1 MQMEMRDTST
11 FELIPGE
18 ALSASDRQEI
28 LALCSAACEEDF
40 LPYLEL
46 LPNPVHLLARRDNVL
61 VSHAAWVTRW
71 LQVNEGGLLQTA
83 YVEAVATA
91 PEYQRQ
97 GLGSALM
104 RQLLHYL
111 DDFEVAAL
119 SPSDSGFYERP
130 GWELWRGP
138 LAVRT
143 DDGLTF
149 TPEEEVMIYRLPRT
163 PRLDLNALITIEWRR
178 GEVW

>member
-1 MQMEMRDTST
+1 METQDSIT
-11 FELIPGE
+11 FELISGE
-18 ALSASDRQEI
+18 ALSAFDRQAV
-28 LALCSAACEEDF
+28 LDLCTAAYEEDF

-46 LPNPVHLLARRDNVL
+46 LPHPVHLLARRGDVL
-61 VSHAAWVTRW
+61 MSHAAWVTRW
-71 LQVNEGGLLQTA
+71 LQVSEGELLRTA

-97 GLGSALM
+97 WFGSAVM
-104 RQLLHYL
+104 RQLLNYL
-111 DDFEVAAL
+111 GDFEIAAL
-119 SPSDSGFYERP
+119 SPSDSRFYERL

-143 DDGLTF
+143 DEGLTF
-149 TPEEEVMIYRLPRT
+149 TPDEEVMMYRLPRT
-163 PRLDLNALITIEWRR
+163 PKLDLNALLIIEWRQ

>member
-1 MQMEMRDTST
+1 METQDSIT
-11 FELIPGE
+11 FELISGE
-18 ALSASDRQEI
+18 ALAASDRQAV
-28 LALCSAACEEDF
+28 LDLCTAAYEEDF

-46 LPNPVHLLARRDNVL
+46 LPNPVHLLARRGNVL

-71 LQVNEGGLLQTA
+71 LQVNEGELLQTA

-97 GLGSALM
+97 GFGSAVL
-104 RQLLHYL
+104 RQLVNYL
-111 DDFEVAAL
+111 DDFEITAL
-119 SPSDSGFYERP
+119 SPSDSGFYERL

-149 TPEEEVMIYRLPRT
+149 TPDEEVMIYRLART
-163 PRLDLNALITIEWRR
+163 PTLDLNALITVEWRQ
-178 GEVW
+178 GEVG

>member
-1 MQMEMRDTST
+1 MKTQDAIT
-11 FELIPGE
+11 FELISAE

-28 LALCSAACEEDF
+28 LALCTTAYEEDF

-46 LPNPVHLLARRDNVL
+46 LSSPVHLLARRDNVL

-71 LQVNEGGLLQTA
+71 LQVNEGELLQTA

-97 GLGSALM
+97 GFGTAVM
-104 RQLLHYL
+104 RQLMKYL
-111 DDFEVAAL
+111 DDFEIAAL
-119 SPSDSGFYERP
+119 SPSDSGFYERL

-138 LAVRT
+138 LAVRIN
-143 DDGLTF
+143 DGLTF

-163 PRLDLNALITIEWRR
+163 PKLNLNVLITIEWRQ